1 MLLMDHPDLSD
12 YRTAVEMYGALG
24 LKLNITEL
32 DIHNADPSEKSMHE
46 LALRYKEFFKIY
58 LDAKKSGKANITS
71 VTFWNLLDENSWLTD
86 FRKETSYPLLFKG
99 KCEAKEAYYAV
110 LSAAVPEAEI
120 DKWEPDYISA
130 ISIASLSLTGAKG
143 KSANPL

>member
-1 MLLMDHPDLSD
+1 MEEASPCRSKCCETQFYHGHLP
-12 YRTAVEMYGALG
+12 
-24 LKLNITEL
+24 
-32 DIHNADPSEKSMHE
+32 
-46 LALRYKEFFKIY
+46 
-58 LDAKKSGKANITS
+58 
-71 VTFWNLLDENSWLTD
+71 D